1 MAIRPRPSAPTVS
14 PRTPSASTGAG
25 VPTVPVAQTGIRDA
39 AAARR
44 TTVARPRE
52 LTSSD
57 AFTAKSVSE
66 PRAVAPTPVAG
77 PVRGALQ
84 VRLQQMSGDK
94 RPALSDEERLRA
106 LVAPDHGAGA
116 GPAAPVPSSS
126 VLAGQVRLAVGAAAK
141 HLSAAEIARALGQP
155 TWQTG
160 IEALGLAANPHGPEA
175 PHFLLAAHLARWME
189 GAFPG
194 ASLNNVVA
202 SFKSA
207 HPELR
212 ERFAY
217 VDGPFLAA
225 LQRAYPFMP
234 QWTTKPTTS
243 TAMGASTDW
252 LAVPDHSQLYTDRL
266 AHALQ
271 QLSEVPLTMALTA
284 SVGDRFAEDQRF
296 AGHNVVMV
304 QHMLGQANPFLDA
317 MCNAGLEVKK
327 TEYVGVP
334 YQQNPAVRLTLEK
347 TFGVA
352 VNVPPTGD
360 IDAMYEH
367 VGAAIDRAVER
378 SRQNGEPILVID
390 DGGYASKWIHTHHA
404 DKQHLFKV
412 VEQTTRGLT
421 EIKALKDP
429 RFPIVDVAGS
439 YGKRFESAQVGDAV
453 VQAIRKVLDE
463 VQQTP
468 TRKNVLVVGAGKVG
482 LGVADSFKGDGARVT
497 IFDPYVSPQRVAQ
510 LEARG
515 YRVLTNKAEALQEQ
529 FLVVGCSGHRSI
541 DMSDFMKVSSPV
553 FLASA
558 SSKRVEIDTVGLK
571 ELATDKDGTLRRI
584 LAAKVNEQETWH
596 YWTNDGRIVTTLA
609 DGLPVNFQDVNSI
622 APELIDH
629 TMALM
634 LLGAGQAVQSA
645 AKGLDALD
653 ARAQFEVQARM
664 ERLSTEPTSP
674 RDIAVVTG
682 DVTWFGSEAQ
692 WKDIAASPATP
703 PEVIDA
709 LVRTFVAPDDVL
721 TGHMSGRPSRYA
733 LSLHPVLL
741 SALEQP
747 KSLLDD
753 TVELILGFGFL
764 PHVAH
769 LARNPELTQPQ
780 TERLLAWAKESL
792 DWTKAGADP
801 RVRAPEPPPAGAV
814 VRNNLV
820 KLVAPGN
827 TAPPAFLTS
836 SFYGNRPRDIEA
848 QLASILYTHPACP
861 KAWLDEALARPRQ
874 LLEPS
879 AAHVQLLRSPQITTE
894 QLEALM
900 LTLGD
905 LERLIPREAFTRVE
919 LDAEPLLASRV
930 TPLAKLGDVKDVNA
944 KALYAYDLWDAIAQ
958 HPNSASSLRARAEQA
973 KLLLERAFDGALVMR
988 GVAGWRTDVA
998 GFAVPDYV

>member
-1 MAIRPRPSAPTVS
+1 M
-14 PRTPSASTGAG
+14 
-25 VPTVPVAQTGIRDA
+25 
-39 AAARR
+39 
-44 TTVARPRE
+44 
-52 LTSSD
+52 
-57 AFTAKSVSE
+57 AKSVAE
-66 PRAVAPTPVAG
+66 PRPVAPTKSAG

-84 VRLQQMSGDK
+84 VRLEQMSGDK
-94 RPALSDEERLRA
+94 RPDLSAEERLRA
-106 LVAPDHGAGA
+106 LVAPQQGAPT
-116 GPAAPVPSSS
+116 GPSEPPPSTA
-126 VLAGQVRLAVGAAAK
+126 VLAAQVKLTVGAAAK
-141 HLSAAEIARALGQP
+141 HLSTAEVARALGQP
-155 TWQTG
+155 KWHAE
-160 IEALGLAANPHGPEA
+160 ISALQLASNPDGPEA

-189 GAFPG
+189 GSFPG
-194 ASLNNVVA
+194 ATLNDVVA

-207 HPELR
+207 HPGLKQ
-212 ERFAY
+212 RFGY
-217 VDGPFLAA
+217 VDASFLAA

-234 QWTTKPTTS
+234 QWTTKPAAS
-243 TAMGASTDW
+243 TAMGPSTDW
-252 LAVPDHSQLYTDRL
+252 LAMPSESSLYADRL

-271 QLSEVPLTMALTA
+271 QLSEVPLTMPLTA
-284 SVGDRFAEDQRF
+284 SVGDRLAEDRRF

-317 MCNAGLEVKK
+317 MCDAGLEVKK
-327 TEYVGVP
+327 TEYVGIP

-347 TFGVA
+347 TFGVT
-352 VNVPPTGD
+352 VDVPPTGD

-367 VGAAIDRAVER
+367 VGAAIDRAVAR
-378 SRQNGEPILVID
+378 SKQNGEPILVID

-429 RFPIVDVAGS
+429 QFPIVDVAGS

-515 YRVLTNKAEALQEQ
+515 YRVLTNKAEALQEK

-629 TMALM
+629 TMSLM
-634 LLGAGQAVQSA
+634 LLGAGQAVESS

-664 ERLSTEPTSP
+664 ENLSTEPTSP

-692 WKDIAASPATP
+692 WKEIAASPATP

-721 TGHMSGRPSRYA
+721 LGRMSGRAERYSP
-733 LSLHPVLL
+733 SLHPVLL

-747 KSLLDD
+747 KALLDD
-753 TVELILGFGFL
+753 TIDLILGSGFL
-764 PHVAH
+764 PHIAH
-769 LARNPELTQPQ
+769 LARNPELTPQQ
-780 TERLLAWAKESL
+780 TEKVLAWTKTAL
-792 DWTKAGADP
+792 DWTKGVADERIRSPDPPPTGAIRMDGREYLTTVGAAPGSVAIAVTP
-801 RVRAPEPPPAGAV
+801 RV
-814 VRNNLV
+814 
-820 KLVAPGN
+820 
-827 TAPPAFLTS
+827 
-836 SFYGNRPRDIEA
+836 YGNRPRDIEA

-861 KAWLDEALARPRQ
+861 KAWVDEVLAQPRQ
-874 LLEPS
+874 LLAPS
-879 AAHVQLLRSPQITTE
+879 AAHVQLLRSPQITTQ
-894 QLEALM
+894 QLEALVPK
-900 LTLGD
+900 LAD
-905 LERLIPREAFTRVE
+905 LDQLVPREAFTRAE
-919 LDAEPLLASRV
+919 LDADPMLASRT
-930 TPLAKLGDVKDVNA
+930 TPLAKLGDIKDVNA
-944 KALYAYDLWDAIAQ
+944 SALYSYDVWDAVAQ
-958 HPNSASSLRARAEQA
+958 HPNASSHVRARAEGA
-973 KLLLERAFDGALVMR
+973 KLVLARAYDGALVMR
-988 GVAGWRTDVA
+988 GFAGWRTDIA

>member
-1 MAIRPRPSAPTVS
+1 MRHAAEAR
-14 PRTPSASTGAG
+14 
-25 VPTVPVAQTGIRDA
+25 PVAP
-39 AAARR
+39 ARV
-44 TTVARPRE
+44 T
-52 LTSSD
+52 
-57 AFTAKSVSE
+57 
-66 PRAVAPTPVAG
+66 G
-77 PVRGALQ
+77 PVQGALQ
-84 VRLQQMSGDK
+84 VRLQQLAGS
-94 RPALSDEERLRA
+94 PPTALDASERLRA
-106 LVAPDHGAGA
+106 LVRPDAEAVTGQ
-116 GPAAPVPSSS
+116 GPPPPSPEK
-126 VLAGQVRLAVGAAAK
+126 LGRLIQATVGAAAA
-141 HLSAAEIARALGQP
+141 HLSAGEVARALQQP
-155 TWQTG
+155 GWQAA
-160 IEALGLAANPHGPEA
+160 IRDLGLAANPGGPAA

-189 GAFPG
+189 GSFAG
-194 ASLNNVVA
+194 ATLNDVVA

-207 HPELR
+207 HPGLQQ
-212 ERFAY
+212 RFTY
-217 VDGPFLAA
+217 VDAPFLAA
-225 LQRAYPFMP
+225 LQRAYPFLP
-234 QWTTKPTTS
+234 QWTTKPAS
-243 TAMGASTDW
+243 SSPPGASTDW
-252 LAVPDHSQLYTDRL
+252 LAMPDQGTLYADRL

-271 QLSEVPLTMALTA
+271 QLSEVPLTMPLTA
-284 SVGDRFAEDQRF
+284 GVGDRLAEDRRF

-317 MCNAGLEVKK
+317 MCNAGLEVEK

-347 TFGVA
+347 TFGVT
-352 VNVPPTGD
+352 VHVPPTGD

-378 SRQNGEPILVID
+378 SKKNGEPILVID
-390 DGGYASKWIHTHHA
+390 DGGYGSKWIHTHHA

-497 IFDPYVSPQRVAQ
+497 IYDPYVSPQRVAQ

-515 YRVLTNKAEALQEQ
+515 YRVLTNKAEALQEK

-541 DMSDFMKVSSPV
+541 DMDDFLKVNSPV

-629 TMALM
+629 TMSLM
-634 LLGAGQAVQSA
+634 LLGAGQAVGSA
-645 AKGLDALD
+645 ARGLDPLD

-664 ERLSTEPTSP
+664 ENLSTTPTSA

-692 WKDIAASPATP
+692 WKEIAASPATP

-709 LVRTFVAPDDVL
+709 LVRSFVAAEDVL
-721 TGHMSGRPSRYA
+721 LGRMSGLSGRYSP
-733 LSLHPVLL
+733 SLHPVLL

-747 KSLLDD
+747 KALLDE
-753 TVELILGFGFL
+753 TVDLILGAGFL
-764 PHVAH
+764 PHIAH
-769 LARNPELTQPQ
+769 LARNPELTPQ
-780 TERLLAWAKESL
+780 QAQKVLGWTKAALEWA
-792 DWTKAGADP
+792 KAGADP
-801 RVRAPEPPPAGAV
+801 KKAAPKPMPIGATVVEGRSYLMSASPGLESGGVLEVSPRVFG
-814 VRNNLV
+814 
-820 KLVAPGN
+820 
-827 TAPPAFLTS
+827 S
-836 SFYGNRPRDIEA
+836 RPRDIEA

-861 KAWLDEALARPRQ
+861 KQWVDEVLARPRR

-879 AAHVQLLRSPQITTE
+879 AGHVQLLRSPQITTA
-894 QLEALM
+894 QLDVLAPLLHQ
-900 LTLGD
+900 LTQLV
-905 LERLIPREAFTRVE
+905 PQEAFTSRE
-919 LDAEPLLASRV
+919 LEMDPLLASRV
-930 TPLAKLGDVKDVNA
+930 TPLAQLGDVKDVNA
-944 KALYAYDLWDAIAQ
+944 KALYAFDVCDAVAQ
-958 HPNSASSLRARAEQA
+958 HPNVSASTRSLAEGA
-973 KLLLERAFDGALVMR
+973 KLVLERAFAGTLVMR
-988 GVAGWRTDVA
+988 GFAGWRTDLA

>member
-1 MAIRPRPSAPTVS
+1 VK
-14 PRTPSASTGAG
+14 
-25 VPTVPVAQTGIRDA
+25 A
-39 AAARR
+39 A
-44 TTVARPRE
+44 V
-52 LTSSD
+52 
-57 AFTAKSVSE
+57 
-66 PRAVAPTPVAG
+66 
-77 PVRGALQ
+77 
-84 VRLQQMSGDK
+84 
-94 RPALSDEERLRA
+94 
-106 LVAPDHGAGA
+106 
-116 GPAAPVPSSS
+116 GPAAGHLSSS
-126 VLAGQVRLAVGAAAK
+126 
-141 HLSAAEIARALGQP
+141 EIARALEQP
-155 TWQTG
+155 GWQG
-160 IEALGLAANPHGPEA
+160 AIEALGIAAEAGGPPS

-189 GAFPG
+189 GSFPG
-194 ASLNNVVA
+194 ATRNDVVA

-207 HPELR
+207 HPGLR

-217 VDGPFLAA
+217 VDAPFLAA

-234 QWTTKPTTS
+234 QWASKPAAS
-243 TAMGASTDW
+243 PASGVSTDW
-252 LAVPDHSQLYTDRL
+252 LAVPDQGALYADRL

-271 QLSEVPLTMALTA
+271 QLSEVPLTMPLTA
-284 SVGDRFAEDQRF
+284 GVGDRLAEDRRF

-317 MCNAGLEVKK
+317 MCGAGLEVKK
-327 TEYVGVP
+327 TEYVGIP

-347 TFGVA
+347 TFGVT
-352 VNVPPTGD
+352 VDVPPTGD

-378 SRQNGEPILVID
+378 SARNGEPILVID
-390 DGGYASKWIHTHHA
+390 DGGYGSKWIHTHHA

-429 RFPIVDVAGS
+429 GFPIVDVAGS

-515 YRVLTNKAEALQEQ
+515 YRVLTNKAEALKEK

-541 DMSDFMKVSSPV
+541 DMDDFLKVNSPV
-553 FLASA
+553 FMASA

-629 TMALM
+629 TMSLM
-634 LLGAGQAVQSA
+634 LLGAGQAVGSKA
-645 AKGLDALD
+645 RGLDALD

-664 ERLSTEPTSP
+664 EGLLTAPTSE
-674 RDIAVVTG
+674 RDVAVVTG

-692 WKDIAASPATP
+692 WKEIAASPATP
-703 PEVIDA
+703 PEVVDG
-709 LVRTFVAPDDVL
+709 LVRAFVAAEDMLLGRTSGL
-721 TGHMSGRPSRYA
+721 TGRYTP
-733 LSLHPVLL
+733 SLHPVLL

-747 KSLLDD
+747 KALLDE
-753 TVELILGFGFL
+753 TVDLILGAGFL
-764 PHVAH
+764 PHIAH
-769 LARNPELTQPQ
+769 LARNPELTPQ
-780 TERLLAWAKESL
+780 QTQKVLGWTKSAL
-792 DWTKAGADP
+792 DWTRRGADP
-801 RVRAPEPPPAGAV
+801 AHGAPTPMPVGATIMEGKAYLMSPAAGLAASGALEVSSRV
-814 VRNNLV
+814 
-820 KLVAPGN
+820 
-827 TAPPAFLTS
+827 
-836 SFYGNRPRDIEA
+836 YGSRQRDIDA

-861 KAWLDEALARPRQ
+861 KQWVDDVLARPRR

-879 AAHVQLLRSPQITTE
+879 AGHVQLLRSPQITTR
-894 QLEALM
+894 QLDALAPV
-900 LTLGD
+900 LSEIT
-905 LERLIPREAFTRVE
+905 RLVPREAFSDAE
-919 LDAEPLLASRV
+919 LDFDPMLASRV
-930 TPLAKLGDVKDVNA
+930 TPLQQLGEVKDVNA
-944 KALYAYDLWDAIAQ
+944 KALYAYDICDAVAQ
-958 HPNSASSLRARAEQA
+958 HPNVSSETRALAEGAKLVLARAY
-973 KLLLERAFDGALVMR
+973 DGTLVMR
-988 GVAGWRTDVA
+988 GFAGWRTDLA